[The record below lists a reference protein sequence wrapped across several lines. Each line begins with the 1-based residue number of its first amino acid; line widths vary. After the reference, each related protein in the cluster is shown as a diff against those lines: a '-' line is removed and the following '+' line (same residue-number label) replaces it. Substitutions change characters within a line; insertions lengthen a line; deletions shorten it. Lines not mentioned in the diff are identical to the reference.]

1 MRTIVMLI
9 IFTLLSSASTPAH
22 AKIKSIGKGDKL
34 NFDPSQIPKDI
45 MGAFEIMNV
54 KCIKCHTQERTVIAI
69 QSGIAPVSG
78 QPFDEK
84 AAKAYGDKLL
94 RKSKANM
101 SKEEIK
107 QVVNLMTYLIA
118 EAAKSK

>member
-1 MRTIVMLI
+1 MRISVMLI
-9 IFTLLSSASTPAH
+9 VFALLSSVSTPLH
-22 AKIKSIGKGDKL
+22 ARVKTVGKGDKL
-34 NFDPSQIPKDI
+34 NFDPLQIPQEMK
-45 MGAFEIMNV
+45 GAFELMNV
-54 KCIKCHTQERTVIAI
+54 KCIQCHTQERAVIAI

-94 RKSKANM
+94 HKSKAKM
-101 SKEEIK
+101 TKEEMK

-118 EAAKSK
+118 EAAKP